1 MSDKKT
7 KKQVEQKK
15 FERTITFDD
24 CIIVWKYDNYKT
36 NTGPYEVEVKQIK
49 KNG

>member
-1 MSDKKT
+1 MSDKKL
-7 KKQVEQKK
+7 KKPIEHKV

-24 CIIVWKYDNYKT
+24 CIVIWKYDNYKT

-49 KNG
+49 KKN

>member
-7 KKQVEQKK
+7 KKPVEQKK

-24 CIIVWKYDNYKT
+24 CLVVWKYDNYKT
-36 NTGPYEVEVKQIK
+36 NTGPYEVEIKQLK
-49 KNG
+49 KKG